1 MEDLARTVSII
12 MSFPLLIAPI
22 LFATVRMSKNR
33 WVTILAI
40 PLSLVSAIFG
50 LILLLSEIGVVAR
63 AFGLWGVLFSLAT
76 WRIIWQRYTDIKDL
90 DE

>member
-1 MEDLARTVSII
+1 

-22 LFATVRMSKNR
+22 LFSTVRMSKNR

-76 WRIIWQRYTDIKDL
+76 WRIIWQRYTDIKNL